1 MDEVK
6 IEGAMFLLFGQDYR
20 RSHNEPSRGFRGKGV
35 PRWNARKSA
44 SVYVTSEDATEEIE
58 YEYEPDEVY
67 VLDKNEAFDYDMD
80 DAGTPWETEEL
91 YWNDE
96 TWDESA
102 YYEQEADY
110 PQDEEYEEIYATYLD
125 ARRRFADI
133 KAARG
138 FWPVMAVPP
147 SSSPSTSRLPMLLPK
162 ENPPK
167 ERGKEEKV
175 KEKEKGVSDPSTR
188 RAVLQNELLQR
199 VSSMWSNRPL

>member
-1 MDEVK
+1 MLDE
-6 IEGAMFLLFGQDYR
+6 
-20 RSHNEPSRGFRGKGV
+20 
-35 PRWNARKSA
+35 
-44 SVYVTSEDATEEIE
+44 
-58 YEYEPDEVY
+58 
-67 VLDKNEAFDYDMD
+67 NEAFDYDMD

-147 SSSPSTSRLPMLLPK
+147 LSSPSTSGLPMLLPK